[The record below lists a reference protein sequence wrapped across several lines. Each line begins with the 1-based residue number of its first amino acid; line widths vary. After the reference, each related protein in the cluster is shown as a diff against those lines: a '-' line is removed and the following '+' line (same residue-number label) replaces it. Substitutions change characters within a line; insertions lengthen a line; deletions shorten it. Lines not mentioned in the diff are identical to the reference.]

1 MLPARAP
8 KTVQRRCQRFARDE
22 SGNLTVFSVF
32 MFVGIV
38 AIGGIGIDLMMNEQ
52 HRTQMQNALDSA
64 VLAAADLRHS
74 HTHEDV
80 VRGYLSAHDVAGTL
94 VHLDVDRTAASSV
107 VTAAAQDTIDPLFL
121 NMVGLDGLESR
132 AFSQAQNSAGNVEIS
147 MVLDISGSMGW
158 THMGERKIVSLRR
171 AASDF
176 VDTVL
181 NPERQGQTSI
191 NLVSYNS
198 YTNIG
203 PDLADALLANPYN
216 CYKLRN
222 QDFSTL
228 GISFEEVH
236 PRSGYHWERQTR
248 NCNWSY
254 RRNITVHNSDA
265 TWLKREIGELEAGGW
280 TAIEVGMKWGL
291 ALLDPASNGLVRDLV
306 SRGRVSQTH
315 AARPAPYTDNMT
327 SKVVVLMTDGEN
339 TVHSSQDAQLAQ
351 ICGLARNEGVVIY
364 TVAFDAPAAG
374 VAAMQACASS
384 DAHFFDVQTTDISSA
399 FAAIA
404 ASISTLR
411 LTQ

>member
-8 KTVQRRCQRFARDE
+8 QTVQRFCQRFAREE

-52 HRTQMQNALDSA
+52 HRTKMQNALDSA
-64 VLAAADLRHS
+64 VLAAADLRN
-74 HTHEDV
+74 TQTPADV
-80 VRGYLSAHDVAGTL
+80 VSDYMAAHDVAGT
-94 VHLDVDRTAASSV
+94 VVQLDIDKNAASSV

-121 NMVGLDGLESR
+121 NVLGIDGLESN

-158 THMGERKIVSLRR
+158 YHMGERKIDALRR

-181 NPERQGQTSI
+181 DPERQGQTSI

-198 YTNIG
+198 YTYIG
-203 PDLADALLANPYN
+203 PDLADALMDNPYN
-216 CYKLRN
+216 CYRLRD

-228 GISFEEVH
+228 GVSFEEVH
-236 PRSGYHWERQTR
+236 PRSGQRWERRTR

-254 RRNITVHNSDA
+254 SRNITVHNSDA

-291 ALLDPASNGLVRDLV
+291 ALLDPSSNGLVQDLAA
-306 SRGRVSQTH
+306 RGRVSAAN
-315 AARPAPYTDNMT
+315 AARPAPYTDTMT

-339 TVHSSQDAQLAQ
+339 TVHYDQDAQLAQ
-351 ICGLARNEGVVIY
+351 VCGLARSEGVVIY
-364 TVAFDAPAAG
+364 TVAFDAPDRG
-374 VAAMQACASS
+374 VTAMRSCASS
-384 DAHFFDVQTTDISSA
+384 DAHFFDVRSTDISTA
-399 FAAIA
+399 FSAIA